1 MTFKQ
6 FAELNKVTL
15 AVRYLGLHSE
25 TIDKKELLQDSW
37 HCALGFNGHEML
49 LTFNTGLGLRKLNK
63 SKFYKRTG
71 RMKPTNRDL
80 YSLQGV
86 SDKVR
91 LELYDI
97 SEPVV
102 EDILYCVVSD
112 AWCYDN
118 SRDFEDFCSDLGY
131 DTDSI
136 KAKKCY
142 DACAEQT
149 KKLRY
154 LFGND
159 FPVLMEC
166 TEEDTQEVMLNV

>member
-1 MTFKQ
+1 MTYKQ

-15 AVRYLGLHSE
+15 DVRHLGVHPE
-25 TIDKKELLQDSW
+25 TINKKEFLQDSW

-63 SKFYKRTG
+63 AKFYKRTG

-80 YSLQGV
+80 YNLQGA
-86 SDKVR
+86 SNKVM
-91 LELYDI
+91 LELYDPA
-97 SEPVV
+97 EPKI

-112 AWCYDN
+112 AQCYDN

-154 LFGND
+154 LFENQ

-166 TEEDTQEVMLNV
+166 TEDEEQEVITA